1 MDSDTKTQTI
11 DANTS
16 DAAEDIVQKPKN
28 PTQIPE
34 SAAPKPQRT
43 PLPTS
48 RPPRPASQPPL
59 PQEGRWQAANSPGPT
74 TFNPETTTKRVNE
87 LLQKIVQD
95 AAGDLSTKWHESE
108 DELLELLRARN
119 VPYHKI
125 ADVSNFSTGSST
137 KSSQLIILFLSNRR
151 PS

>member
-1 MDSDTKTQTI
+1 MDSDIRTQTI
-11 DANTS
+11 DAHIS
-16 DAAEDIVQKPKN
+16 DTPEDIVQKPKN
-28 PTQIPE
+28 PTKTSE

-59 PQEGRWQAANSPGPT
+59 PQEGPT

-95 AAGDLSTKWHESE
+95 AAGDLSTKWHELE

-119 VPYHKI
+119 VPYHQI

-137 KSSQLIILFLSNRR
+137 KSSQLITLFLSNHR